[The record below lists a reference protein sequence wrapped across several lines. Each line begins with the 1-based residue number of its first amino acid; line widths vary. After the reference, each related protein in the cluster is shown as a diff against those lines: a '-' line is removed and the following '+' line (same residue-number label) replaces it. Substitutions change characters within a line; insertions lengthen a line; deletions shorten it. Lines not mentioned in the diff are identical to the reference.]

1 MSVPTPD
8 TLATRLE
15 STLLRDRPRLRR
27 ALRRLRRNPDPDA
40 ARRLAEKVAD
50 ACARAALRRER
61 LPRPTFPAE
70 LPITA
75 HLDEVGAAL
84 AAH

>member
-27 ALRRLRRNPDPDA
+27 ALRRLRRHPDPDA
-40 ARRLAEKVAD
+40 ARAAVAGLSRSFATGD
-50 ACARAALRRER
+50 
-61 LPRPTFPAE
+61 
-70 LPITA
+70 
-75 HLDEVGAAL
+75 
-84 AAH
+84 